1 MSETMQQVLTLTR
14 QLTSLEKI
22 QLIEKV
28 IPEIELSFQQTI
40 AKVEREE
47 ERNEWLT
54 LSAQGLELAYGN
66 DEPEYLSTLVKEPN
80 PKYKP

>member
-1 MSETMQQVLTLTR
+1 MQQVLTLTR

-54 LSAQGLELAYGN
+54 LSAQGLERAYGN
-66 DEPEYLSTLVKEPN
+66 DEPEYPSTLVKEPN